1 MPERATVM
9 NRSEKSAEVIVAA
22 RRRTEREGES
32 TAMSLGTA
40 RHQKP
45 GQPGRTAEGEGE
57 ARPEAFR
64 DEAGLARHE
73 SEGSGRADLLGQVL
87 ARGNLV
93 AAWKRVNPNI
103 GCKCFVGVHVH
114 NRPPGCYLSHQG
126 HAVLSSAK
134 AI

>member
-1 MPERATVM
+1 
-9 NRSEKSAEVIVAA
+9 
-22 RRRTEREGES
+22 
-32 TAMSLGTA
+32 MSLGTA

-45 GQPGRTAEGEGE
+45 GQPGRTVGGKGE

-93 AAWKRVNPNI
+93 VAWKRVKANR
-103 GCKCFVGVHVH
+103 GSAGVDGLTIQTTAEHLKTH
-114 NRPPGCYLSHQG
+114 WSQIKEALQNGS
-126 HAVLSSAK
+126 
-134 AI
+134 